1 MAASVL
7 KNVILRPQNWIVKS
21 NPFYALTRPFCSAH
35 RPGEM
40 TSSDEERPHMLH
52 AVWRIRGLNRRP
64 YWERKLCEKL
74 GLHYGLGFNF
84 FQDKT
89 QLHSRFQAV
98 VHKNT
103 PQVNILLS
111 KVRHLIRIKPVIL
124 RDGVPEDSDFENS
137 LLKWNG
143 EFIIRKKVEPTNHNT
158 QPSLPSGTDST
169 TATVNS
175 R

>member
-74 GLHYGLGFNF
+74 GLHY
-84 FQDKT
+84 
-89 QLHSRFQAV
+89 RFQAV